1 MRKGEDFHDGRP
13 EREGEAMYRTIIV
26 PIDLSQETKGRR
38 ILDLAIRLGDEGA
51 RIILANVLEELPGYV
66 AIELPAGLMERSLQE
81 AEDKLKAIAAD
92 AGVNAEIKVRLGH
105 PGNQILELAEETG
118 ADLIIV
124 ASHRPGLQDYFI
136 GSTAG
141 RVVRHANCSVLVTR

>member
-1 MRKGEDFHDGRP
+1 
-13 EREGEAMYRTIIV
+13 MYRTIIV

-38 ILDLAIRLGDEGA
+38 ILDLAVRLGGEDA
-51 RIILANVLEELPGYV
+51 RIILANILEELPGYV
-66 AIELPAGLMERSLQE
+66 AIELPAGLVEQSRKD
-81 AEDKLKAIAAD
+81 AEEKLKAIAGE
-92 AGVNAEIKVRLGH
+92 AGVKAEIVVRSGH
-105 PGNQILELAEETG
+105 PGNQILELAEETK

>member
-1 MRKGEDFHDGRP
+1 
-13 EREGEAMYRTIIV
+13 MYRTIIV

-38 ILDLAIRLGDEGA
+38 ILDLAIRLADDKA
-51 RIILANVLEELPGYV
+51 RIILANILEELPGYV
-66 AIELPAGLMERSLQE
+66 AIELPAGLMEQSRKD
-81 AEDKLKAIAAD
+81 AEEKLKAIAAD
-92 AGVNAEIKVRLGH
+92 AGINAEVTVRVGH
-105 PGNQILELAEETG
+105 PGNQILELAEETK

>member
-1 MRKGEDFHDGRP
+1 
-13 EREGEAMYRTIIV
+13 MYRTIIV
-26 PIDLSQETKGRR
+26 PIDLSQETKGRS
-38 ILDLAIRLGDEGA
+38 ILDLAIRLGGGEA
-51 RIILANVLEELPGYV
+51 RIVLANILEELPGYV
-66 AIELPAGLMERSLQE
+66 AIELPAGLMEQSRAD
-81 AEDKLKAIAAD
+81 AEEKLKAIAAD
-92 AGVNAEIKVRLGH
+92 AGVEAEIAVRIGH

-141 RVVRHANCSVLVTR
+141 RVVRHAKCSVFVTR

>member
-1 MRKGEDFHDGRP
+1 
-13 EREGEAMYRTIIV
+13 
-26 PIDLSQETKGRR
+26 
-38 ILDLAIRLGDEGA
+38 
-51 RIILANVLEELPGYV
+51 
-66 AIELPAGLMERSLQE
+66 
-81 AEDKLKAIAAD
+81 
-92 AGVNAEIKVRLGH
+92 VRAGH
-105 PGNQILELAEETG
+105 PGNQILDLAEETN

>member
-1 MRKGEDFHDGRP
+1 
-13 EREGEAMYRTIIV
+13 MYRTIIV
-26 PIDLSQETKGRR
+26 PVDLSQETKGRR
-38 ILDLAIRLGDEGA
+38 ILDLAVKLGGDEA
-51 RIILANVLEELPGYV
+51 RLILVNILEEIPGYV
-66 AIELPAGLMERSLQE
+66 AVELPAGLMDQSRADAE
-81 AEDKLKAIAAD
+81 AKLKAIAAD
-92 AGVNAEIKVRLGH
+92 AGVKAEIVVRVGH
-105 PGNQILELAEETG
+105 PGNQILDLAEETG

>member
-1 MRKGEDFHDGRP
+1 
-13 EREGEAMYRTIIV
+13 MYRTIIV

-38 ILDLAIRLGDEGA
+38 ILDLAIRLGGDGA
-51 RIILANVLEELPGYV
+51 RIILANILEELPGYV
-66 AIELPAGLMERSLQE
+66 AIELPAGLMEQSRAD
-81 AEDKLKAIAAD
+81 AEEKLKAIAAD
-92 AGVNAEIKVRLGH
+92 AGIDAEVTVRIGH
-105 PGNQILELAEETG
+105 PGNQILDLAEETG

>member
-1 MRKGEDFHDGRP
+1 
-13 EREGEAMYRTIIV
+13 MYRTIIV

-38 ILDLAIRLGDEGA
+38 ILDLATRLGGEDA
-51 RIILANVLEELPGYV
+51 RIILANILEELPGYV
-66 AIELPAGLMERSLQE
+66 AIELPAGLVEQSRKD
-81 AEDKLKAIAAD
+81 AEEKLKAIAGE
-92 AGVNAEIKVRLGH
+92 AGVKAEIVVRSGH
-105 PGNQILELAEETG
+105 PGNQILELAEETK

>member
-1 MRKGEDFHDGRP
+1 
-13 EREGEAMYRTIIV
+13 MYSTIIV

-38 ILDLAIRLGDEGA
+38 ILDLATRLGGDGA
-51 RIILANVLEELPGYV
+51 RIILANILEELPGYV
-66 AIELPAGLMERSLQE
+66 AIELPAGLMDQSRADAE
-81 AEDKLKAIAAD
+81 AKLKAIAAD
-92 AGVNAEIKVRLGH
+92 AGVKAEIAVRVGH
-105 PGNQILELAEETG
+105 PGNEILELAEETK

>member
-1 MRKGEDFHDGRP
+1 
-13 EREGEAMYRTIIV
+13 MYRTIIV

-38 ILDLAIRLGDEGA
+38 ILDLAIRLGGDGA
-51 RIILANVLEELPGYV
+51 RIILANILEELPGYV
-66 AIELPAGLMERSLQE
+66 AIELPAGLMEQSRAD
-81 AEDKLKAIAAD
+81 AEEKLKAIAAD
-92 AGVNAEIKVRLGH
+92 AGIDAEVTVRIGH
-105 PGNQILELAEETG
+105 PGNQILDLAEETE

>member
-1 MRKGEDFHDGRP
+1 MRIDRTGRALV
-13 EREGEAMYRTIIV
+13 R
-26 PIDLSQETKGRR
+26 
-38 ILDLAIRLGDEGA
+38 LAIHLGGGEA
-51 RIILANVLEELPGYV
+51 RIILANILEELPGYV
-66 AIELPAGLMERSLQE
+66 AVELPAGLVEQSRKD
-81 AEDKLKAIAAD
+81 AEEKLKAIAAD
-92 AGVNAEIKVRLGH
+92 AGVEAEVAVRVGH
-105 PGNQILELAEETG
+105 PGNQILELADETK

>member
-1 MRKGEDFHDGRP
+1 MMTSAAATGSRN
-13 EREGEAMYRTIIV
+13 REKAMYRTIIV
-26 PIDLSQETKGRR
+26 PIDLSQETKGRH
-38 ILDLAIRLGDEGA
+38 ILDLAMRLGDDGA
-51 RIILANVLEELPGYV
+51 RIILANILEEIPGYV
-66 AIELPAGLMERSLQE
+66 AVELPAGLVEQSHKDAE
-81 AEDKLKAIAAD
+81 AKLKAIAAD
-92 AGVNAEIKVRLGH
+92 AGIEAEIVVRIGH
-105 PGNQILELAEETG
+105 PGNQILDLAEETN

>member
-1 MRKGEDFHDGRP
+1 
-13 EREGEAMYRTIIV
+13 MYRTIIV

-38 ILDLAIRLGDEGA
+38 ILDLAIHLGGGEA
-51 RIILANVLEELPGYV
+51 RIILANILEELPGYV
-66 AIELPAGLMERSLQE
+66 AVELPAGLVEQSRKD
-81 AEDKLKAIAAD
+81 AEEKLKAIAAD
-92 AGVNAEIKVRLGH
+92 AGVEAEVAVRVGH
-105 PGNQILELAEETG
+105 PGNQILELADETK

>member
-1 MRKGEDFHDGRP
+1 
-13 EREGEAMYRTIIV
+13 MYRTIIV

>member
-1 MRKGEDFHDGRP
+1 
-13 EREGEAMYRTIIV
+13 MYRTIIV

-38 ILDLAIRLGDEGA
+38 ILDLAIRLGGDSA
-51 RIILANVLEELPGYV
+51 RIILANILEELPGYV
-66 AIELPAGLMERSLQE
+66 AIELPAGLMEQSRAD
-81 AEDKLKAIAAD
+81 AEEKLKAIAAD
-92 AGVNAEIKVRLGH
+92 AGIDAEVTVRIGH
-105 PGNQILELAEETG
+105 PGNQILDLAEETG

>member
-1 MRKGEDFHDGRP
+1 
-13 EREGEAMYRTIIV
+13 MYRTIIV
-26 PIDLSQETKGRR
+26 PIDLSQETKGRS
-38 ILDLAIRLGDEGA
+38 ILDLAIRLGGGEA
-51 RIILANVLEELPGYV
+51 RIVLANILEELPGYV
-66 AIELPAGLMERSLQE
+66 AIELPAGLMEQSRAD
-81 AEDKLKAIAAD
+81 AEEKLKAIAAA
-92 AGVNAEIKVRLGH
+92 AGVEAEIAVRIGH

-141 RVVRHANCSVLVTR
+141 RVVRHAKCAVLVTR

>member
-1 MRKGEDFHDGRP
+1 
-13 EREGEAMYRTIIV
+13 MYRTIIV

-38 ILDLAIRLGDEGA
+38 ILDLAIRLGGDGA
-51 RIILANVLEELPGYV
+51 RIILANILEELPGYV
-66 AIELPAGLMERSLQE
+66 AVELPAGLMEQSRKD
-81 AEDKLKAIAAD
+81 AEEKLRAIAAD
-92 AGVNAEIKVRLGH
+92 AGVAAEVTVRVGH
-105 PGNQILELAEETG
+105 PGNQILELAEETN

>member
-1 MRKGEDFHDGRP
+1 
-13 EREGEAMYRTIIV
+13 MYSTIIV
-26 PIDLSQETKGRR
+26 PIDLSQETKGRS
-38 ILDLAIRLGDEGA
+38 ILDRAMRLGGEDA
-51 RIILANVLEELPGYV
+51 RIVVVNVLEELPGYV
-66 AIELPAGLMERSLQE
+66 AIELPAGLVEQSRKD
-81 AEDKLKAIAAD
+81 AEEKLRTIAAE
-92 AGVNAEIKVRLGH
+92 AGVKAEIVVRVGH
-105 PGNQILELAEETG
+105 PGNQILELAEETK

>member
-1 MRKGEDFHDGRP
+1 
-13 EREGEAMYRTIIV
+13 MYSTIIV

-38 ILDLAIRLGDEGA
+38 ILDLATRLGGDGA
-51 RIILANVLEELPGYV
+51 RIILANILEELPGYV
-66 AIELPAGLMERSLQE
+66 AIELPAGLMDQSRADAE
-81 AEDKLKAIAAD
+81 AKLKAIAAD
-92 AGVNAEIKVRLGH
+92 AGVKAEITVRVDH
-105 PGNQILELAEETG
+105 PGNEILELAEDTK